1 MMNPWDNERTW
12 QEGAGDSAPSKSSGL
27 IWLVAVVIAVVGL
40 ALLSKRGFNDVAVIP
55 VGISLFFMVMF
66 LISHRRE
73 TRRIAWKREFS
84 RMQQAQQ
91 QIQQVQ
97 APRPAQTAVDTTL
110 RKVFDRYDLKVIN
123 HGRSYGWS
131 PDRIAGFLD
140 YARDYVDTQHAG
152 TLINGNEKGELD
164 RHLDAALQR
173 ALLQHDIE
181 HKTDSKSMET
191 PF

>member
-12 QEGAGDSAPSKSSGL
+12 QEGSGEAAPSKSSGL
-27 IWLVAVVIAVVGL
+27 LWLVAVVIAVVGL
-40 ALLSKRGFNDVAVIP
+40 ALLSKHGFNDIAVIP

-73 TRRIAWKREFS
+73 TRRIAWKREVV
-84 RMQQAQQ
+84 RMQAHQ
-91 QIQQVQ
+91 QIQQVE
-97 APRPAQTAVDTTL
+97 APRTAVDTTL

-123 HGRSYGWS
+123 HGRSGGWS
-131 PDRIAGFLD
+131 PDRIASFLD

-152 TLINGNEKGELD
+152 ALFNGNEKGELD
-164 RHLDAALQR
+164 RHLDASLQR

-181 HKTDSKSMET
+181 HKTGAKGMA
-191 PF
+191 PPL

>member
-12 QEGAGDSAPSKSSGL
+12 QEDTGQPAPSKSGGL
-27 IWLVAVVIAVVGL
+27 LWLVAVVIAVVGL
-40 ALLSKRGFNDVAVIP
+40 ALLSRHGFNNVAVIP

-73 TRRIAWKREFS
+73 TRRIAWKREVT
-84 RMQQAQQ
+84 RMQQANQQ
-91 QIQQVQ
+91 MQPMTVQ
-97 APRPAQTAVDTTL
+97 APRPAVDTTL

-123 HGRSYGWS
+123 HGRTYGWG
-131 PDRIAGFLD
+131 PDRIASFLD

-152 TLINGNEKGELD
+152 SLINGNEKGELD

-181 HKTDSKSMET
+181 HKTDSKAMQP